1 VRRWSAKGLRIVLI
15 GASLLGALA
24 LPHIFPTTLERH
36 LLVLIAMN
44 VALVASLDLLIG
56 YTGLLSLAHAGFWG
70 IGAYTSALLV
80 KAGFPFLGALLLAG
94 GVAWACGLALGYP
107 ALRLRGHYFVVVTF
121 IAGIVITILMNVLSG
136 LTRGPHGIP
145 GIPFASVEIPGV
157 LAYTFNP
164 FRDKLG
170 YYYLVL
176 ALALLVLWTKERLV
190 RSRFGEALIA
200 IREDEDLAQAV
211 GIPTHRYKVAVF
223 ALSAGIAGMTGS
235 LFAHYV
241 TFISPESFTFRESF
255 DLFVMNLVGGAG
267 STLGPILGPA
277 FLTLLNELTRQVHP
291 AFSEILFGVLLI
303 LTIAFLPQGLVGGL
317 RRLRTRLAPA
327 VASGLLTPERSPA
340 GVPNA
345 PPGEA
350 TPELTPSRSDPNL
363 NALLSS
369 SSQDPP
375 AEKGT
380 ALLRVEQ
387 VVKDFGGF
395 RAVAEVSFDVRPGEI
410 VGLVGPNGAGKTTL
424 FNIIT
429 GFLRPTSG
437 RVLFQGQEITR
448 RAPHERARLGIV
460 RTFQNTK
467 VFPRLTVEQN
477 VRIGCHLHPANVEG
491 RTEAILCLSGL
502 QGSRHKAAADL
513 PYGEQRVLEIAI
525 ALGAKP
531 KLLLLDEP
539 FAGMSP
545 AEAERCMT
553 LLHRLRELG
562 ITVLLV
568 DHHMETLV
576 RHCDRLVVLHHG
588 EKLVEGRP
596 DEVKDDPRVIEVY
609 LGRSRQRRREREAEG
624 RREST
629 HERM

>member
-1 VRRWSAKGLRIVLI
+1 MSLRSRSARSTRSLRIALI
-15 GASLLGALA
+15 GAGLLGALA
-24 LPHIFPTTLERH
+24 LPHVFDTTLERH

-56 YTGLLSLAHAGFWG
+56 YTGLLSLAHAGFLG

-94 GVAWACGLALGYP
+94 GVAWACGLVLGYP

-121 IAGIVITILMNVLSG
+121 ISGIVITILMNVLSG

-145 GIPFASVEIPGV
+145 GIPFASLEIPG
-157 LAYTFNP
+157 LFAYTFNP

-176 ALALLVLWTKERLV
+176 ALALLVLGVKERLV

-211 GIPTHRYKVAVF
+211 GVRTHRYKVAVF
-223 ALSAGIAGMTGS
+223 ALSTGIAGMVGS

-291 AFSEILFGVLLI
+291 AVSEILFGVLLI
-303 LTIAFLPQGLVGGL
+303 LTVAFLPQGLVGGL
-317 RRLRTRLAPA
+317 RGLRARLRPEGRPAEVPSAPPVPAPA
-327 VASGLLTPERSPA
+327 PAKAEPNPATLSRPESGLDFLRSPA
-340 GVPNA
+340 Q
-345 PPGEA
+345 PPSGD
-350 TPELTPSRSDPNL
+350 R
-363 NALLSS
+363 
-369 SSQDPP
+369 
-375 AEKGT
+375 GT
-380 ALLRVEQ
+380 ALLRVER
-387 VVKDFGGF
+387 VIKDFGGF
-395 RAVAEVSFDVRPGEI
+395 RAVAGVSFDVRRGEI

-424 FNIIT
+424 FNVIT

-437 RVLFQGQEITR
+437 RVLFEGREITR
-448 RAPHERARLGIV
+448 WAPHERARLGIV

-477 VRIGCHLHPANVEG
+477 VRIGCHLHPQDAER
-491 RTEAILCLSGL
+491 RTEAILGLCGLS
-502 QGSRHKAAADL
+502 GSRHKAAADL

-525 ALGAKP
+525 ALGAGP

-539 FAGMSP
+539 FAGMNP
-545 AEAERCMT
+545 AEAERCMG

-562 ITVLLV
+562 ITVLIV

-588 EKLVEGRP
+588 EKLVEGKP

-609 LGRSRQRRREREAEG
+609 LGRSRRRSRERAEG
-624 RREST
+624 ATEGV
-629 HERM
+629 HP